1 MGNTLG
7 LAPMGALPRRSPRRE
22 EPLPNPGSF
31 DELHRLCKDV
41 FPAQMEGV
49 KLVVNKVL
57 SSHFQVAHTVHMSA
71 LGLPGYHLHAAYAGD
86 WQLSPTE
93 VFPTVVGDMD
103 SGGSLNAQV
112 LLLLAERLRAKAV
125 FQTQQAKFLTWQFD
139 GEYRGDDYTATLT
152 LGNPDLI
159 GESVIVVAHFLQ
171 SLTHRLVLGG
181 ELVYHRRPGEEGAI
195 LTLAGKYSAV
205 HWVATL
211 NVGSGGAHA
220 SYYHRANEQVQ
231 VGVEFEA
238 NTRLQDTTFSFGYH
252 LTLPQANMV
261 FRGLVDSNWCV
272 GAVLEKKSPPCLSPS
287 PSEPSLITGATD
299 STVALASLWAEV
311 IPEPAHTTAGAS
323 ELGVLGPEP
332 SPEPTLLGDL
342 WVLRAEWGQDHNL
355 LRTGAATGQLLRQ
368 WLSLPPL
375 PSVQYHLPMLLWL
388 WTRGEE
394 LRGMSG

>member
-22 EPLPNPGSF
+22 EPPNPGSF

-93 VFPTVVGDMD
+93 
-103 SGGSLNAQV
+103 
-112 LLLLAERLRAKAV
+112 
-125 FQTQQAKFLTWQFD
+125 TQQAKFLTWQFD

-159 GESVIVVAHFLQ
+159 GESVIMVAHFLQ

-195 LTLAGKYSAV
+195 LTLAGKYSAG

-272 GAVLEKKSPPCLSPS
+272 GAVLEKKM
-287 PSEPSLITGATD
+287 
-299 STVALASLWAEV
+299 
-311 IPEPAHTTAGAS
+311 
-323 ELGVLGPEP
+323 
-332 SPEPTLLGDL
+332 
-342 WVLRAEWGQDHNL
+342 
-355 LRTGAATGQLLRQ
+355 
-368 WLSLPPL
+368 PPL
-375 PSVQYHLPMLLWL
+375 PVTLALGAFLNHWRNRFHCGFSITV
-388 WTRGEE
+388 G
-394 LRGMSG
+394 

>member
-7 LAPMGALPRRSPRRE
+7 LAPMGTLPRRGPRRE
-22 EPLPNPGSF
+22 EPLPSPGSF

-57 SSHFQVAHTVHMSA
+57 SSHFQVSHTVHMSA

-103 SGGSLNAQV
+103 SSGSLNAQV

-159 GESVIVVAHFLQ
+159 GESVIMVAHFLQ
-171 SLTHRLVLGG
+171 SITHRLVLGG
-181 ELVYHRRPGEEGAI
+181 ELVYHRRPGEEGTI
-195 LTLAGKYSAV
+195 LTLAGKYSGTYRNKQNGGEEARLGAFWGGFLACIYRSNHLLPLYFLPPTPPAV

-220 SYYHRANEQVQ
+220 SYYHKANEQVQ

-252 LTLPQANMV
+252 LTLPQADMV

-272 GAVLEKKSPPCLSPS
+272 GAVLEKKM
-287 PSEPSLITGATD
+287 
-299 STVALASLWAEV
+299 
-311 IPEPAHTTAGAS
+311 
-323 ELGVLGPEP
+323 
-332 SPEPTLLGDL
+332 
-342 WVLRAEWGQDHNL
+342 R
-355 LRTGAATGQLLRQ
+355 
-368 WLSLPPL
+368 PL
-375 PSVQYHLPMLLWL
+375 PVTLALGAFLNHWRNRFHCGFSITV
-388 WTRGEE
+388 G
-394 LRGMSG
+394 

>member
-7 LAPMGALPRRSPRRE
+7 LAPLAALPRRSPRRE

-41 FPAQMEGV
+41 FPGQMEGV

-57 SSHFQVAHTVHMSA
+57 SSHFQV
-71 LGLPGYHLHAAYAGD
+71 
-86 WQLSPTE
+86 
-93 VFPTVVGDMD
+93 FPTVVGDWD
-103 SGGSLNAQV
+103 SSGSLNAQV

-125 FQTQQAKFLTWQFD
+125 FQTQQSKFLTWQFD

-159 GESVIVVAHFLQ
+159 GESVILVAHFLQ
-171 SLTHRLVLGG
+171 SLTRRLVLGG

-261 FRGLVDSNWCV
+261 FRGVVDSNWCV
-272 GAVLEKKSPPCLSPS
+272 GAVLEKKM
-287 PSEPSLITGATD
+287 
-299 STVALASLWAEV
+299 
-311 IPEPAHTTAGAS
+311 
-323 ELGVLGPEP
+323 
-332 SPEPTLLGDL
+332 
-342 WVLRAEWGQDHNL
+342 
-355 LRTGAATGQLLRQ
+355 
-368 WLSLPPL
+368 PPL
-375 PSVQYHLPMLLWL
+375 PVTLALGAFLNHWRNRFHCGFSITV
-388 WTRGEE
+388 G
-394 LRGMSG
+394 

>member
-7 LAPMGALPRRSPRRE
+7 LAPMGTLPRRSPRRE

-57 SSHFQVAHTVHMSA
+57 SSHFQVAHTIHMSA

-103 SGGSLNAQV
+103 SSGSLNAQV

-125 FQTQQAKFLTWQFD
+125 F
-139 GEYRGDDYTATLT
+139 
-152 LGNPDLI
+152 
-159 GESVIVVAHFLQ
+159 Q

-272 GAVLEKKSPPCLSPS
+272 GAVLEKKM
-287 PSEPSLITGATD
+287 
-299 STVALASLWAEV
+299 
-311 IPEPAHTTAGAS
+311 
-323 ELGVLGPEP
+323 
-332 SPEPTLLGDL
+332 
-342 WVLRAEWGQDHNL
+342 
-355 LRTGAATGQLLRQ
+355 
-368 WLSLPPL
+368 PPL
-375 PSVQYHLPMLLWL
+375 PVTLALGAFLNHWRNRFHCGFSITV
-388 WTRGEE
+388 G
-394 LRGMSG
+394 

>member
-7 LAPMGALPRRSPRRE
+7 LAPMGALPRRSPPRE

-103 SGGSLNAQV
+103 SSGSLNAQV

-159 GESVIVVAHFLQ
+159 GES
-171 SLTHRLVLGG
+171 
-181 ELVYHRRPGEEGAI
+181 
-195 LTLAGKYSAV
+195 AV

-220 SYYHRANEQVQ
+220 SYYHKANEQVQ

-272 GAVLEKKSPPCLSPS
+272 GAVLEKKM
-287 PSEPSLITGATD
+287 
-299 STVALASLWAEV
+299 
-311 IPEPAHTTAGAS
+311 
-323 ELGVLGPEP
+323 
-332 SPEPTLLGDL
+332 
-342 WVLRAEWGQDHNL
+342 
-355 LRTGAATGQLLRQ
+355 
-368 WLSLPPL
+368 PPL
-375 PSVQYHLPMLLWL
+375 PVTLALGAFLNHWRNRFHCGFSITV
-388 WTRGEE
+388 G
-394 LRGMSG
+394 

>member
-7 LAPMGALPRRSPRRE
+7 LAPLGALPRRGPRRE

-41 FPAQMEGV
+41 FPGQMEGV

-57 SSHFQVAHTVHMSA
+57 SSHFQVAHTVHLSA
-71 LGLPGYHLHAAYAGD
+71 LGLPGYHLHTAYAGD

-93 VFPTVVGDMD
+93 VFPTVVGDLD
-103 SGGSLNAQV
+103 SSGSLNAQV

-125 FQTQQAKFLTWQFD
+125 FQTQQSKFLTWQFD

-171 SLTHRLVLGG
+171 SLTRRLVLGG

-220 SYYHRANEQVQ
+220 SYYHRANEQVRWWAPRPPSMAHPGPPLALPTPCPSCPRFTPSSHALPPGGPQVQ

-252 LTLPQANMV
+252 LSLPQANMV
-261 FRGLVDSNWCV
+261 FRGE
-272 GAVLEKKSPPCLSPS
+272 GA
-287 PSEPSLITGATD
+287 
-299 STVALASLWAEV
+299 
-311 IPEPAHTTAGAS
+311 
-323 ELGVLGPEP
+323 
-332 SPEPTLLGDL
+332 
-342 WVLRAEWGQDHNL
+342 
-355 LRTGAATGQLLRQ
+355 
-368 WLSLPPL
+368 
-375 PSVQYHLPMLLWL
+375 
-388 WTRGEE
+388 
-394 LRGMSG
+394 

>member
-71 LGLPGYHLHAAYAGD
+71 LGLAGYHLHAAYTGD

-103 SGGSLNAQV
+103 SSGSLNAQV

-159 GESVIVVAHFLQ
+159 GESVIMVAHFLQ
-171 SLTHRLVLGG
+171 SLTQRLVLGG

-195 LTLAGKYSAV
+195 LTLAGKYSAG

-272 GAVLEKKSPPCLSPS
+272 GAVLEKKM
-287 PSEPSLITGATD
+287 
-299 STVALASLWAEV
+299 
-311 IPEPAHTTAGAS
+311 
-323 ELGVLGPEP
+323 
-332 SPEPTLLGDL
+332 
-342 WVLRAEWGQDHNL
+342 
-355 LRTGAATGQLLRQ
+355 
-368 WLSLPPL
+368 PPL
-375 PSVQYHLPMLLWL
+375 PVTLALGAFLNHWRNRFHCGFSITV
-388 WTRGEE
+388 G
-394 LRGMSG
+394 

>member
-7 LAPMGALPRRSPRRE
+7 LAPMGTLPRRSPRRE

-57 SSHFQVAHTVHMSA
+57 SSHFQVAHTIHMSA

-93 VFPTVVGDMD
+93 VRAPHTWVISLKANLGPSLTTVYTLPQVFPTVVGDMD
-103 SGGSLNAQV
+103 SSGSLNAQV
-112 LLLLAERLRAKAV
+112 LILLAERLRAKAV

-159 GESVIVVAHFLQ
+159 GESVIMVAHFLQ

-272 GAVLEKKSPPCLSPS
+272 GAVLEKKM
-287 PSEPSLITGATD
+287 
-299 STVALASLWAEV
+299 
-311 IPEPAHTTAGAS
+311 
-323 ELGVLGPEP
+323 
-332 SPEPTLLGDL
+332 
-342 WVLRAEWGQDHNL
+342 
-355 LRTGAATGQLLRQ
+355 
-368 WLSLPPL
+368 PPL
-375 PSVQYHLPMLLWL
+375 PVTLALGAFLNHWRNRFHCGFSITV
-388 WTRGEE
+388 G
-394 LRGMSG
+394 

>member
-1 MGNTLG
+1 PLDGDGEHTGPGTDGGFAPPESPSRGASAQPWELRRAAPALQRCVPSTDGGSKARGQQGSEQPFPGGSHRAHECPGPARLPPPCGLCRG
-7 LAPMGALPRRSPRRE
+7 LATQPHRGVPHRGRGYGQQRQPQRPGPAPLGRAAPRQGCLPGDPGFLPPPPEPGCCSGLGARGRSRAVVTVRGGRQAFLLALPP
-22 EPLPNPGSF
+22 
-31 DELHRLCKDV
+31 
-41 FPAQMEGV
+41 
-49 KLVVNKVL
+49 
-57 SSHFQVAHTVHMSA
+57 
-71 LGLPGYHLHAAYAGD
+71 
-86 WQLSPTE
+86 
-93 VFPTVVGDMD
+93 
-103 SGGSLNAQV
+103 
-112 LLLLAERLRAKAV
+112 
-125 FQTQQAKFLTWQFD
+125 QTQQAKFLTWQFD

-159 GESVIVVAHFLQ
+159 GESVIMVAHFLQ

-272 GAVLEKKSPPCLSPS
+272 GAVLEKKM
-287 PSEPSLITGATD
+287 
-299 STVALASLWAEV
+299 
-311 IPEPAHTTAGAS
+311 
-323 ELGVLGPEP
+323 
-332 SPEPTLLGDL
+332 
-342 WVLRAEWGQDHNL
+342 
-355 LRTGAATGQLLRQ
+355 
-368 WLSLPPL
+368 PPL
-375 PSVQYHLPMLLWL
+375 PVTLALGAFLNHWRNRFHCGFSITV
-388 WTRGEE
+388 G
-394 LRGMSG
+394 

>member
-1 MGNTLG
+1 
-7 LAPMGALPRRSPRRE
+7 MGALPRRSPRRD

-71 LGLPGYHLHAAYAGD
+71 LGLPGYHIHAAYAGD

-103 SGGSLNAQV
+103 SSGSLNAQV
-112 LLLLAERLRAKAV
+112 LFLLAERLRAKAV

-139 GEYRGDDYTATLT
+139 GEYRGEDYTATLT

-159 GESVIVVAHFLQ
+159 GESVIMVAHFLQ

-220 SYYHRANEQVQ
+220 SYYHRANEQTPFLLVSTSGPSTFPVPVCCVQ
-231 VGVEFEA
+231 VGW
-238 NTRLQDTTFSFGYH
+238 GWI
-252 LTLPQANMV
+252 
-261 FRGLVDSNWCV
+261 GLSCRSP
-272 GAVLEKKSPPCLSPS
+272 GAV
-287 PSEPSLITGATD
+287 
-299 STVALASLWAEV
+299 ASWQTAPGCAESGT
-311 IPEPAHTTAGAS
+311 HT
-323 ELGVLGPEP
+323 
-332 SPEPTLLGDL
+332 
-342 WVLRAEWGQDHNL
+342 R
-355 LRTGAATGQLLRQ
+355 
-368 WLSLPPL
+368 
-375 PSVQYHLPMLLWL
+375 Y
-388 WTRGEE
+388 
-394 LRGMSG
+394 